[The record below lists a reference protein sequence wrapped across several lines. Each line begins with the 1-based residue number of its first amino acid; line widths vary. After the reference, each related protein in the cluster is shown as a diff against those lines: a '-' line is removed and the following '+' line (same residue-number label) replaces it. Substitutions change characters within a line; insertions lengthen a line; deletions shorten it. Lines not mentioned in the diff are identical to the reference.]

1 MRRLAVGEVL
11 RLNRMDASLAEKMSH
26 LTDAYIG
33 YGGLAL
39 RDVKTSRQIN
49 KLEEGHGGKTKG

>member
-11 RLNRMDASLAEKMSH
+11 KLNRKVASLAEKMGH
-26 LTDAYIG
+26 RTDAYIG

-39 RDVKTSRQIN
+39 RDVKTAGQIN